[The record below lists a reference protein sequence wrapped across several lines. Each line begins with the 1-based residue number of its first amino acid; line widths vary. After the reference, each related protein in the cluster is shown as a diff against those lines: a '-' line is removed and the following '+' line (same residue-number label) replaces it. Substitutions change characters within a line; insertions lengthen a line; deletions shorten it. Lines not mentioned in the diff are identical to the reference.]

1 MQRPVDD
8 ATTTSMNQAD
18 LLELGVFK
26 SEFASTKAIGSG
38 ARKPRA
44 ARAWEMVVWVKRARE
59 IDFCSSFSLA
69 LDQAVRAKRRCAPK
83 IGTSGPSLT
92 LPALK
97 TRASAKRKAKMRKQI
112 LVNLAQACYDAP
124 RPPQR
129 PRRGDLTDEIH
140 SARETWLAG
149 LGLTWASSCRPTRP
163 PRSPFM
169 LLVARRA
176 FPGRLWRA
184 CSRARGP
191 PMLVGRVLAR
201 QTARVPPRAS
211 PRCNLGLPRWPVVPA
226 SQGAKHAQN
235 GPPRT
240 RTRGVSRPWIFLAA
254 RMEAV
259 RPCRSIPAPSSPG
272 FVFAFLPLFSQKVVF
287 WTPPAALDTS
297 ILRHFG
303 TSSRHVYARA
313 ASPVPLGSAFTRC
326 ALAPTRHG
334 TGYGLHGP
342 RPTIMAPK
350 RSRQG
355 PTTFGLFLH
364 VRGRRSR

>member
-38 ARKPRA
+38 AHKPRA

-97 TRASAKRKAKMRKQI
+97 TRASAKIKGRLQEKRPKKWAH
-112 LVNLAQACYDAP
+112 ACSIAA

-129 PRRGDLTDEIH
+129 PRRGDMTDEIH
-140 SARETWLAG
+140 SARETWLVG

-176 FPGRLWRA
+176 FPGRRWRP

-201 QTARVPPRAS
+201 QPARVPPRAS

-226 SQGAKHAQN
+226 SQGAKHVQN

-240 RTRGVSRPWIFLAA
+240 RAKSLSPPWISLAA
-254 RMEAV
+254 SPRPLSPHHRLPGGKRKEGIGPRAATPGEIPACWPQRRPRRPRFRSISAARRGRRRVPRRAV
-259 RPCRSIPAPSSPG
+259 RP
-272 FVFAFLPLFSQKVVF
+272 
-287 WTPPAALDTS
+287 
-297 ILRHFG
+297 
-303 TSSRHVYARA
+303 
-313 ASPVPLGSAFTRC
+313 
-326 ALAPTRHG
+326 
-334 TGYGLHGP
+334 
-342 RPTIMAPK
+342 
-350 RSRQG
+350 
-355 PTTFGLFLH
+355 
-364 VRGRRSR
+364 

>member
-8 ATTTSMNQAD
+8 AMTTSMNQAD

-163 PRSPFM
+163 PRKPVH
-169 LLVARRA
+169 VARGAPSLPRTSLA
-176 FPGRLWRA
+176 
-184 CSRARGP
+184 
-191 PMLVGRVLAR
+191 RVLACTR
-201 QTARVPPRAS
+201 STDAGR
-211 PRCNLGLPRWPVVPA
+211 
-226 SQGAKHAQN
+226 
-235 GPPRT
+235 PRT
-240 RTRGVSRPWIFLAA
+240 
-254 RMEAV
+254 
-259 RPCRSIPAPSSPG
+259 SP
-272 FVFAFLPLFSQKVVF
+272 
-287 WTPPAALDTS
+287 TD
-297 ILRHFG
+297 R
-303 TSSRHVYARA
+303 ARA
-313 ASPVPLGSAFTRC
+313 ATGVPA
-326 ALAPTRHG
+326 
-334 TGYGLHGP
+334 
-342 RPTIMAPK
+342 M
-350 RSRQG
+350 
-355 PTTFGLFLH
+355 
-364 VRGRRSR
+364 